1 MALFT
6 FPYACRPARSYI
18 AEYTSEEYKRGNIG
32 LVGPLQ
38 QAECLNIQL
47 NPLGAIPKDK
57 PNKWKLNP
65 PQKATA

>member
-1 MALFT
+1 M
-6 FPYACRPARSYI
+6 